1 MPKLNPQE
9 AHEKWKNR
17 LSAAVPD
24 VKAGVMRVTESP
36 MAKAAAQE
44 EKWIQ
49 NLQKAKAQGKFKR
62 GLLNVSLEEW
72 KTKTADIGA
81 DRIPAGAAGA
91 EKKQVDF
98 YSKLFP
104 FEEKVQ
110 NEVKSMPN
118 TTLSDSVA
126 RASKWITRMAEFDK
140 TK

>member
-1 MPKLNPQE
+1 MPKLNSQE
-9 AHEKWKNR
+9 TYDKWKNR
-17 LSAAVPD
+17 LSASVQD
-24 VKAGVMRVTESP
+24 VKDGVNRVTESP

-49 NLQKAKAQGKFKR
+49 NLNKAKAQGKFKR

-72 KTKTADIGA
+72 KDKTANIGA

-91 EKKQVDF
+91 EKKSVAF
-98 YSKLFP
+98 YDKLLP
-104 FEEKVQ
+104 FEAKVQ
-110 NEVKSMPN
+110 SEVKAMPN